1 MSAKLFFLTG
11 LLGIG
16 GYLGFKASGYDPA
29 IVPYSKAEVQDT
41 LSGAKTTLQ
50 RRDGDG
56 HINIWGNG
64 KTAQGVAM
72 SMKYDEAD
80 WVQLIPCQA
89 VITELGPHQSH
100 VVADCGS
107 SGGGSAMGKTQDE
120 LRSPMFDEFIQS
132 KLQNREFDR
141 KRVDSKEM
149 SAVMRNMGGMQKEAL
164 KAADADSRMSAES
177 HSGWDSGSSSNSSAG
192 ASASASQSS
201 GGWGSDTPT
210 TSAK

>member
-16 GYLGFKASGYDPA
+16 GYVGYLASSYDPA
-29 IVPYSKAEVQDT
+29 VVPYSKAEVQDI
-41 LSGAKTTLQ
+41 LSGTKVTLQ

-80 WVQLIPCQA
+80 WAPLIPCQA
-89 VITELGPHQSH
+89 VITELGPHQSR

-107 SGGGSAMGKTQDE
+107 SGSGSAMAKTQDE

-149 SAVMRNMGGMQKEAL
+149 GAVMRNMGGMQKEAL
-164 KAADADSRMSAES
+164 KMSDQMSRDSASSRSDWNS
-177 HSGWDSGSSSNSSAG
+177 DSSSRSSITG
-192 ASASASQSS
+192 QSS
-201 GGWGSDTPT
+201 GGWASDTPS
-210 TSAK
+210 SAAQ

>member
-1 MSAKLFFLTG
+1 MSAKVFFLTG

-16 GYLGFKASGYDPA
+16 GYFGYQATGYDPSV
-29 IVPYSKAEVQDT
+29 VPYSKAEVQDI
-41 LSGAKTTLQ
+41 LSGSKVTLQ

-64 KTAQGVAM
+64 KNAQGVAM

-80 WVQLIPCQA
+80 WAPLIPCQA
-89 VITELGPHQSH
+89 VITELGPKQSR
-100 VVADCGS
+100 VVANCGS
-107 SGGGSAMGKTQDE
+107 SASGSAMAKTQDE

-149 SAVMRNMGGMQKEAL
+149 GAVMRNMGGMQKEAL
-164 KAADADSRMSAES
+164 KSADEASRMSS
-177 HSGWDSGSSSNSSAG
+177 GSRSGWDSGSSSSPG
-192 ASASASQSS
+192 ASSSASQSS
-201 GGWGSDTPT
+201 GGWASDTPST
-210 TSAK
+210 ASQ